1 MNTRQMK
8 KTYGGRSYTTRPT
21 TVDDIELGT
30 PYCIN
35 GITGYVDGLNDD
47 VIWLVDEAEKE
58 HEIKLSEISGL
69 LELVSDT
76 QLKEEEARANNS
88 LLSYNSHGYIMVHSY
103 EERLLPLTDI
113 LKFAGISL
121 SAIRGYRAVNS
132 FNIKSGVFKF
142 DRTVYY
148 LKQN

>member
-1 MNTRQMK
+1 MDTELIK
-8 KTYGGRSYTTRPT
+8 KIYGGRSYTTRPT
-21 TVDDIELGT
+21 TVDDIELGA

-35 GITGYVDGLNDD
+35 GITGYVDGLNDE

-69 LELVSDT
+69 PELVSDT

-88 LLSYNSHGYIMVHSY
+88 LLSYNSHGHIMVHSY

-113 LKFAGISL
+113 LKFVGISL
-121 SAIRGYRAVNS
+121 SAIRGYKAVNS
-132 FNIKSGVFKF
+132 FNIKAGVFKF
-142 DRTVYY
+142 DKTVYY
-148 LKQN
+148 LKLN